1 MTKLKQIFS
10 SILGIDESQI
20 NGDTSP
26 QNTES
31 WDSLN
36 SIVLLTEIE
45 KAFNLRFDIHEA
57 MAIKNFKEVEDLLI
71 SKGKDPN
78 EQ

>member
-10 SILGIDESQI
+10 SVLGIDEATI
-20 NGDTSP
+20 GENLSP

-45 KAFNLRFDIHEA
+45 KAFGLRFDIHEA
-57 MAIKNFKEVEDLLI
+57 MAIKNFKEVEDLVR